1 MSQSLTD
8 LMLPGGDTIFHS
20 PEFLSFVH
28 SHEAHLKAGSVMT
41 PIDPGI
47 VHKFEYNFMSLV
59 VELGYPLENLIFF
72 MVVNDFD
79 CPTQMTKDFK
89 QMRLPNVSTM
99 GHLKSLY
106 RQTSGRI

>member
-1 MSQSLTD
+1 MSASLTN
-8 LMLPGGDTIFHS
+8 LMLLDGDTIFHS
-20 PEFLSFVH
+20 AEFLSYVH
-28 SHEAHLKAGSVMT
+28 SHEAYLKEGSVST

-47 VHKFEYNFMSLV
+47 VHKFEYNFMSLI

-79 CPTQMTKDFK
+79 CPTQMTKEFK
-89 QMRLPNVSTM
+89 QMRLPNVTAM
-99 GHLKSLY
+99 NHLKSLY